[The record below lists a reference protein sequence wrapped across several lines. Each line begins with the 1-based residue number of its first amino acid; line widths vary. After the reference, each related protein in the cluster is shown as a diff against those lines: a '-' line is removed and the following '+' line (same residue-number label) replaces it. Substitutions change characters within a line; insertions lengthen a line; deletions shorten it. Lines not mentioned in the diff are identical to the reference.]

1 MGSMHVASDAPSVL
15 TGLHVCCAALG
26 RGPALPH
33 TQARE
38 RRPAAAALAGLD
50 LGRVPLRQIVAL
62 ASRRNSEAERARRDD
77 LRRKARA
84 SRALSLSLTLFLL
97 RNQLSLGWGWGLVG
111 DCADQACAKS
121 V

>member
-1 MGSMHVASDAPSVL
+1 MLCLVQEGASALSMLTASRC
-15 TGLHVCCAALG
+15 VCCAALG
-26 RGPALPH
+26 RSPALPR
-33 TQARE
+33 TQVRE

-84 SRALSLSLTLFLL
+84 SRTLALSLSLIPS
-97 RNQLSLGWGWGLVG
+97 QLGLGCGGVWWV
-111 DCADQACAKS
+111 
-121 V
+121 VV

>member
-1 MGSMHVASDAPSVL
+1 MQ
-15 TGLHVCCAALG
+15 ALG
-26 RGPALPH
+26 RGPALPR

-77 LRRKARA
+77 LRRKARV
-84 SRALSLSLTLFLL
+84 SKTLSLSLSSCL
-97 RNQLSLGWGWGLVG
+97 NLSDGSGMMAGLGG
-111 DCADQACAKS
+111 
-121 V
+121 